1 MKQLKLIPILAAIAV
16 TLSAQEQD
24 LKYKQEDLKILKHSE
39 ISSLSETHPVPLNE
53 KQMKTLIE
61 KSKTDVT
68 MSQLQLTALEL
79 TQLEEPKEMIV
90 IHSNDANSKNITD
103 VISADKLRV
112 SKGQKEVA
120 QDALIRKKREKGL
133 ISEEEFAEQ
142 LLSNFYPITTENM
155 APGKMPRYTPIDE
168 KNEFAQG
175 GRIAIIGDDERSK
188 TWLKDNAGE
197 LGRMATVV
205 FVTNVE
211 NHEAFMKI
219 RNLAP
224 KLHMQPLD
232 VTEVGKKLNIN
243 TYPIMVTKK
252 GIFQ

>member
-1 MKQLKLIPILAAIAV
+1 MKSLKFIPIYAAIALP
-16 TLSAQEQD
+16 LSAQEQD
-24 LKYKQEDLKILKHSE
+24 LKYKQEDLKIIKHSE
-39 ISSLSETHPVPLNE
+39 ISRLSETHPVPLNE

-61 KSKTDVT
+61 KSKSDTAI
-68 MSQLQLTALEL
+68 SQLQLTALEL
-79 TQLEEPKEMIV
+79 TQLEESKKMIV
-90 IHSNDANSKNITD
+90 IHSNNTNSKSITD
-103 VISADKLRV
+103 IISADKLRI
-112 SKGQKEVA
+112 SKGQKEVS

-142 LLSNFYPITTENM
+142 LLSNLYPITTENM

-175 GRIAIIGDDERSK
+175 GRIAIVGDDQLSK
-188 TWLKDNAGE
+188 TWLKDNADE
-197 LGRMATVV
+197 LGRMATIV
-205 FVTNVE
+205 FVTNVK
-211 NHEAFMKI
+211 NHAAFMQI

-232 VTEVGKKLNIN
+232 ATEVGKKLNIN
-243 TYPIMVTKK
+243 KYPIMVTKK